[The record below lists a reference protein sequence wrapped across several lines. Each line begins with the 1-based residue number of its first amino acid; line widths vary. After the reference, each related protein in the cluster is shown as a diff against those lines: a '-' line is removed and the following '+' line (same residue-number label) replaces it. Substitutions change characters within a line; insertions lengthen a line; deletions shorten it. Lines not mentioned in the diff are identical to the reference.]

1 MSDGIGQDVATVV
14 AQAWSAALRLD
25 ELPATANFF
34 ALGGDSLI
42 AVLVANEVNQ
52 RLGVTLDLTDLL
64 EAPTLDEFT
73 ARVSAQ
79 LTPEH
84 T

>member
-1 MSDGIGQDVATVV
+1 MTDGTGPDVATVV
-14 AQAWSAALRLD
+14 AGAWSAALRLD
-25 ELPATANFF
+25 DLPATANFF
-34 ALGGDSLI
+34 ALGGDSLN
-42 AVLVANEVNQ
+42 AVLVADEVNQ
-52 RLGVTLDLTDLL
+52 RLGVMVDLTDLL

-84 T
+84 M